1 MNLGFLR
8 FVANV
13 INWTKQNLKLF
24 IHETMNKEDSVSQE
38 LQQELKY
45 NKQEVNNV
53 HLHLP
58 LNVHLTVHLVHLV

>member
-1 MNLGFLR
+1 MN
-8 FVANV
+8 N
-13 INWTKQNLKLF
+13 
-24 IHETMNKEDSVSQE
+24 EDSVSQE

-58 LNVHLTVHLVHLV
+58 LHVHLTAHLVHLV